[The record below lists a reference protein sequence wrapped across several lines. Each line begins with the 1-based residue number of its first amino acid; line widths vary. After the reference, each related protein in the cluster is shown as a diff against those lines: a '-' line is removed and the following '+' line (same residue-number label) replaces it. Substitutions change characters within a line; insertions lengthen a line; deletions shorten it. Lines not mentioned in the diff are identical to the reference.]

1 MQVIS
6 SEGSKAL
13 AAKVARLTGAELVG
27 VEKKVF
33 PDGEIYVRALSPLND
48 RVVVIG
54 NTYPNVSLIE
64 LLLLQ
69 DIACE
74 SAEVITVIPY
84 YGYARQDRRFLEGEC
99 IAAKAMASI
108 LEVKSKRV
116 ITVNL
121 HKDYIREY
129 FHVPV
134 ENLIPSSDIANLFR
148 DADIVVSPD
157 AGSFYLAKGV
167 AGELGAEAAHFDK
180 KRMSATDVVSTFEG
194 DVKGKKILL
203 VDDIISTGTTIEKSY
218 NILKKKGAERVEV
231 ACVHGLFLK
240 PLSISVHSSDSVLSK
255 FSDYTVSNLIS
266 KELLKL
272 EEL

>member
-6 SEGSKAL
+6 SEGSKVL
-13 AAKVARLTGAELVG
+13 ASRVAASLGAELVE

-33 PDGEIYVRALSPLND
+33 PDGEIYVRVLSPLND
-48 RVVVIG
+48 RVIVVG
-54 NTYPNVSLIE
+54 NTYPNDSLIE

-74 SAEVITVIPY
+74 SSEVITVIPY

-99 IAAKAMASI
+99 IAAKTIANI
-108 LEVKSKRV
+108 VEVKSKHV
-116 ITVNL
+116 LTVNL

-129 FHVPV
+129 FHVSV
-134 ENLIPSSDIANLFR
+134 KNLIPFKDIANLCR

-167 AGELGAEAAHFDK
+167 ADELSVEAAHFDK

-194 DVKGKKILL
+194 DAKGKKILL
-203 VDDIISTGTTIEKSY
+203 VDDIISTGTTIEKSCHM
-218 NILKKKGAERVEV
+218 LKEKGAERVEV
-231 ACVHGLFLK
+231 ACVHGLFLR
-240 PLSISVHSSDSVLSK
+240 PLNISVHSSDTVLSK